1 MMRNIQKENRL
12 RERTIDL
19 VAVSSVVNSEGE
31 RIMADKIKAILSDF
45 DIFKKFPGH
54 LRICPVNDDGMQRYS
69 ILALVKKPGVSKT
82 VLGIGHFDTV
92 AIEDY
97 GSLKPYALAPQELAV
112 WLKNSSQDPEVL
124 QDLENS
130 DFLFGRGSLD
140 MKSGIAIWLELLS
153 EFNQQHTGKNLL
165 VCFVCDEE
173 GNSKGMIDAIPFIR
187 QMIDDHQL
195 DVISAIDTDYT
206 SPQFSGDTR
215 RFLYGGTIGKI
226 LVQFLCVGKEAHAGD
241 PFAGIDANELVS
253 ALIEEI
259 NMNTAYCD
267 KNDLDVTVPPITL
280 SIKDDKQQYSVQ
292 TAKMASVTFNVA
304 TIGKDIREWEKMLL
318 EAADKAQKR
327 VLDKID
333 KSYQDYCSLKGIQCS
348 PLLNQVK
355 IKSYHNDLNL
365 DLNLGDNEDERE
377 FSLRYVKQ
385 QALNDPGAQIILFL
399 SMPYYPHHTLDKN
412 IAKHQEFVDE
422 IQQCAPGYTYLPYY
436 PYISDLSFVSRANPK
451 DIDAIRQ
458 LIPGYDKLN
467 RVDWTSLDSLNVP
480 MMNMGP
486 WGKDAHKFTE
496 RVYVPSILDVY
507 EICRAYLA
515 K

>member
-1 MMRNIQKENRL
+1 MRDTYKEDRL
-12 RERTIDL
+12 RQLTVDL
-19 VAVSSVVNSEGE
+19 VSTSSVVNSEGE
-31 RIMADKIKAILSDF
+31 RIMADKIKSILSDF
-45 DIFKKFPGH
+45 DIFKNYPEY
-54 LRICPVNDDGMQRYS
+54 LRICPVKDDPNGRYS
-69 ILALVKKPGVSKT
+69 ILALVKKPGVTKT

-97 GSLKPYALAPQELAV
+97 GSLKSFAHQPLELAV
-112 WLKNSSQDPEVL
+112 QLRNATHDPQVL
-124 QDLENS
+124 QDLDNS

-140 MKSGIAIWLELLS
+140 MKSGIAIWLDLLNEL
-153 EFNQQHTGKNLL
+153 NQQNTGKNLL

-226 LVQFLCVGKEAHAGD
+226 LVQYLCIGKEAHAAD

-304 TIGKDIREWEKMLL
+304 TIGKDIREWEKLFI

-333 KSYQDYCSLKGIQCS
+333 KSYQEYCSLKGIQCS
-348 PLLNQVK
+348 PLQNEVK
-355 IKSYHNDLNL
+355 VKSFQNDVNL
-365 DLNLGDNEDERE
+365 DLNLRDNEDERD

-385 QALNDPGAQIILFL
+385 QASVDPGTQIILFL

-412 IAKHQEFVDE
+412 IAKHREFVDE
-422 IQQCAPGYTYLPYY
+422 IYACAPEYTYLPYY

-451 DIDAIRQ
+451 DVAAIRQ

-467 RVDWTSLDSLNVP
+467 RVDWASLDALNVP
-480 MMNMGP
+480 MMNVGP

-496 RVYVPSILDVY
+496 RVYVPSILEVY
-507 EICRAYLA
+507 KILEKYFA